1 MRPLISIIVP
11 VYNVE
16 DYLERCITSLVNQTY
31 PNLEILLIND
41 GSTDGSLPICKAYET
56 KFPQVVRVFSQAN
69 NGQSSA
75 RNSGLRNATGD
86 LIGFVDSDDWIER
99 DMYEYLYNLL
109 SANNAEVSQIN
120 FIMSKKFPF
129 LVENKQE
136 QLELFEDKE
145 ILQYFM
151 TTTTNT
157 TGSYSVCRCL
167 FKRELVNNLF
177 FREGKINEDV
187 DYKYIALSRANKFVV
202 SNQIKYIYFQGSS
215 STTRGGLKQKDFD
228 LYDAAEELY
237 RLTQKETYGTIRFLG
252 EVKKA
257 RTSFSLL
264 SKIVYYGF
272 ADDKLNRKDILR
284 TLQRDLRKGL
294 ITLLKAPV
302 GIPRKVLAII
312 MSISIAL
319 PRICFKFFRF
329 LKVVA

>member
-1 MRPLISIIVP
+1 
-11 VYNVE
+11 
-16 DYLERCITSLVNQTY
+16 
-31 PNLEILLIND
+31 
-41 GSTDGSLPICKAYET
+41 
-56 KFPQVVRVFSQAN
+56 
-69 NGQSSA
+69 
-75 RNSGLRNATGD
+75 
-86 LIGFVDSDDWIER
+86 
-99 DMYEYLYNLL
+99 
-109 SANNAEVSQIN
+109 VSQIN

-151 TTTTNT
+151 TTTTTT